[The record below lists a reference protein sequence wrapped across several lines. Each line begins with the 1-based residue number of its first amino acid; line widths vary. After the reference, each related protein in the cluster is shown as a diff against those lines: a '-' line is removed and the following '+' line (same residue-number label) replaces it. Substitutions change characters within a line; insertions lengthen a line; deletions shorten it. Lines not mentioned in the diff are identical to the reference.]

1 MKKLVLLLDAIAF
14 MFASCGEKK
23 SDSHSHEGE
32 EVHEHAPKTHQHED
46 SSVHEEHQDAEHHQ
60 EEFKVELDSV
70 SNKAENYEHN
80 HEDGHQH

>member
-1 MKKLVLLLDAIAF
+1 MKKLVLSLAVIAF

-23 SDSHSHEGE
+23 SNSHSHEGE
-32 EVHEHAPKTHQHED
+32 EAHEHAPKTHQHKD
-46 SSVHEEHQDAEHHQ
+46 GSVHEEHQQ

-70 SNKAENYEHN
+70 SNNAENHEHN